1 MPRADSPEAD
11 SLAELIDLL
20 HVAPPATAPARA
32 PQATSKGAG
41 PKPRKKSLPG
51 KNAIESPMIDLDGMP
66 MATPEQPHFLA
77 KRKKWPEMPDWIV
90 LSDERGKARPFPPLA
105 EDPLFVD
112 GAPALLPYLPPAGTP
127 AGKGAA
133 IVCPGGNLEFLHP
146 REGAPIAR
154 WVAEAL
160 GVPAFVLRYRLLPSH
175 NLAQMHADF
184 VGAVRAARRHANGG
198 PVVAFGFSAGGYVC
212 ASGAAAAAS
221 GVRRG
226 SGGGHGGN
234 ASAVSIAAP
243 DSEGTPDGLGL
254 IYPCTCPDGWLAED
268 TCGFWR
274 ADVHSEQVRYLIACG
289 VPPSLHA
296 GLSNCI
302 RSTSLIACGVPPSLH
317 PECPPSLHAG
327 AVARAGQG
335 ETRRWRLIRRAATT
349 LRRRVDSRRGTDPHC
364 MLSTSLIAC

>member
-1 MPRADSPEAD
+1 MRED
-11 SLAELIDLL
+11 SLDALAGLIDLL
-20 HVAPPATAPARA
+20 HVAPPAFAPVRA
-32 PQATSKGAG
+32 PRASSKGAV
-41 PKPRKKSLPG
+41 PKLRKKSLPG

-66 MATPEQPHFLA
+66 MATPEQPRFLA

-175 NLAQMHADF
+175 DLAQMHADF

-221 GVRRG
+221 GVSLQRG
-226 SGGGHGGN
+226 SSGGHGGD

-254 IYPCTCPDGWLAED
+254 IYPCTCPDGWLTED

-274 ADVHSEQVRYLIACG
+274 ADVHSEQVR
-289 VPPSLHA
+289 
-296 GLSNCI
+296 
-302 RSTSLIACGVPPSLH
+302 SLIAC
-317 PECPPSLHAG
+317 
-327 AVARAGQG
+327 
-335 ETRRWRLIRRAATT
+335 
-349 LRRRVDSRRGTDPHC
+349 
-364 MLSTSLIAC
+364 

>member
-66 MATPEQPHFLA
+66 MATPEQPRFLA

-175 NLAQMHADF
+175 DLAQMHADF
-184 VGAVRAARRHANGG
+184 GGAVRAARRHT
-198 PVVAFGFSAGGYVC
+198 
-212 ASGAAAAAS
+212 
-221 GVRRG
+221 R
-226 SGGGHGGN
+226 
-234 ASAVSIAAP
+234 
-243 DSEGTPDGLGL
+243 TP
-254 IYPCTCPDGWLAED
+254 
-268 TCGFWR
+268 
-274 ADVHSEQVRYLIACG
+274 
-289 VPPSLHA
+289 
-296 GLSNCI
+296 
-302 RSTSLIACGVPPSLH
+302 
-317 PECPPSLHAG
+317 
-327 AVARAGQG
+327 
-335 ETRRWRLIRRAATT
+335 
-349 LRRRVDSRRGTDPHC
+349 PHQKQAKSC
-364 MLSTSLIAC
+364 